1 MRLNPRLFTTNT
13 NRQVRTSSNTATQR
27 SLPSAL
33 ASGFAFGFAS
43 LLGLFLFF
51 GANQAVAA
59 EQGWVRGDLRLNLR
73 TGGGNEYRILGT
85 LATGDPVKVLDKGTD
100 WSRVE
105 TADGKVGW
113 IPAGYVELTPPAV
126 ARLAT
131 LEAEAS
137 NLRSELEK
145 FRSEATTLRESNAA
159 LSANDDGQ
167 KQELEALTL
176 ANLELRAVSRYQE
189 WLTGAAL
196 LGGGMLLGAWL
207 HSRSGN
213 RRTSSR
219 IRL

>member
-1 MRLNPRLFTTNT
+1 M
-13 NRQVRTSSNTATQR
+13 
-27 SLPSAL
+27 
-33 ASGFAFGFAS
+33 
-43 LLGLFLFF
+43 LGLFLVF
-51 GANQAVAA
+51 GANQVIAA